1 MRYGSMMELL
11 DTESQTIVSVYA
23 WIKDGGTAPS
33 IATPTEIVHES
44 HLVYNVH
51 MGAPVQNT
59 SAMIHVR
66 VDQNLKTKAS
76 EALDAM
82 GLSLSD
88 VVRLLLTRIAV
99 EQALPFE
106 VRVPNAVTR
115 AAMEDLRR
123 GHLFTASSV
132 REL

>member
-1 MRYGSMMELL
+1 MS
-11 DTESQTIVSVYA
+11 
-23 WIKDGGTAPS
+23 
-33 IATPTEIVHES
+33 ATMPNAT
-44 HLVYNVH
+44 
-51 MGAPVQNT
+51 
-59 SAMIHVR
+59 AMIHVR

-76 EALDAM
+76 KALDAM

-115 AAMEDLRR
+115 AAMEDVRR
-123 GHLFTASSV
+123 GDLLKASSV
-132 REL
+132 RDLMDQLNAED